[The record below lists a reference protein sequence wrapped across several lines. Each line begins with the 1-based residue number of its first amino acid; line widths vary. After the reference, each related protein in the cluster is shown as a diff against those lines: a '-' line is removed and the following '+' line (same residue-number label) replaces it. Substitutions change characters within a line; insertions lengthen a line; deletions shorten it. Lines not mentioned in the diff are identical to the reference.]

1 MPTTYTHDLFGK
13 MVYHR
18 LDSEIQEK
26 IKKYQTTYQIGLHG
40 PDILFYVRPFHK
52 NRFNQ
57 MAHRLHREE
66 AAGFFERGRELYQ
79 KTGNEEILVYLLGFI
94 CHFMLDSTCHPYIS
108 EYMKKTGA
116 RHDEIETEFDRALM
130 VRTGKDPFH
139 YQPGSVI
146 RIEKNSVDAI
156 SEVMEGM
163 SHKDIVRALMGTK
176 FYTRLPICDSEKK
189 RKVKLAVARILFMYR
204 LADGRI
210 IRGEPKD
217 ICLESTQHLTQLFLQ
232 TVPEAAAM
240 INEYYKQK
248 NGSDRLNVRFNRNY
262 K

>member
-1 MPTTYTHDLFGK
+1 MPTTYAHDLFGK

-18 LDSEIQEK
+18 LDPEIQEK

-176 FYTRLPICDSEKK
+176 FYTRLPICNSEKK

-232 TVPEAAAM
+232 TVPEAATM
-240 INEYYKQK
+240 INEYYKQR
-248 NGSDRLNVRFNRNY
+248 NGSDRLNVRFDRNY

>member
-1 MPTTYTHDLFGK
+1 MPTTYAHDLFGK

-18 LDSEIQEK
+18 LDPEIQEK

-163 SHKDIVRALMGTK
+163 SHKDIVRALMGSK

-189 RKVKLAVARILFMYR
+189 RKIKLAVARILFMYR

-240 INEYYKQK
+240 INEYYKQR
-248 NGSDRLNVRFNRNY
+248 NGSDRLNVRFERNY

>member
-1 MPTTYTHDLFGK
+1 MPTTYAHDLFGK

-18 LDSEIQEK
+18 LDPEIQEK
-26 IKKYQTTYQIGLHG
+26 IKIYQTTYQIGLHG

-66 AAGFFERGRELYQ
+66 AAGFFERGRKIYQ

-232 TVPEAAAM
+232 AVPEAAAM
-240 INEYYKQK
+240 INEYYKQR
-248 NGSDRLNVRFNRNY
+248 NGSDRLNVRFDRNY

>member
-1 MPTTYTHDLFGK
+1 MPTTYAHDLFGK

-18 LDSEIQEK
+18 LDPEIQEK

-130 VRTGKDPFH
+130 IRTGKDPFH

-163 SHKDIVRALMGTK
+163 SRKDIVRALMGTK

-232 TVPEAAAM
+232 AVPEAAAM

-248 NGSDRLNVRFNRNY
+248 NGSDRLNVRFERNY

>member
-1 MPTTYTHDLFGK
+1 MPTTYAHDLFGK

-18 LDSEIQEK
+18 LDPEIQEK

-176 FYTRLPICDSEKK
+176 FYTSLPICDSEKK

-217 ICLESTQHLTQLFLQ
+217 ICLESTQHLTQLFRQ

-240 INEYYKQK
+240 INEYYKQR
-248 NGSDRLNVRFNRNY
+248 NGSDRLNVRFDRNY

>member
-1 MPTTYTHDLFGK
+1 MPTTYAHDLFGK

-18 LDSEIQEK
+18 LDPEIQEK

-163 SHKDIVRALMGTK
+163 SHKDIVRALMGSK

-189 RKVKLAVARILFMYR
+189 RKIKLAVARILFMYR

-217 ICLESTQHLTQLFLQ
+217 ICLESTQHLTQLFRQ
-232 TVPEAAAM
+232 TVPEAATM
-240 INEYYKQK
+240 INEYYKQR
-248 NGSDRLNVRFNRNY
+248 NGSDRLNVRFDRNY

>member
-1 MPTTYTHDLFGK
+1 MPTTYAHDLFGK

-18 LDSEIQEK
+18 LDPEIQEK

-163 SHKDIVRALMGTK
+163 SHKDIVRALMGSK

-210 IRGEPKD
+210 IRGEPTD
-217 ICLESTQHLTQLFLQ
+217 ICLESTQHLTQLFRQ

-240 INEYYKQK
+240 INEYYKQR
-248 NGSDRLNVRFNRNY
+248 NGSDRLNVRFDRNY

>member
-1 MPTTYTHDLFGK
+1 MPTTYAHDLFGK

-18 LDSEIQEK
+18 LDPEIQEK

-66 AAGFFERGRELYQ
+66 ADGFFERGRELYQ

-163 SHKDIVRALMGTK
+163 SHKDIVRALMGSK

-189 RKVKLAVARILFMYR
+189 RKIKLAVARILFMYR
-204 LADGRI
+204 LADSRI

-217 ICLESTQHLTQLFLQ
+217 ICLESTQHLTQLFRQ

-240 INEYYKQK
+240 INEYYKQR
-248 NGSDRLNVRFNRNY
+248 NGSDRLNVRFDRNY

>member
-1 MPTTYTHDLFGK
+1 MPTTYAHDLFGK

-18 LDSEIQEK
+18 LDPEIQEK
-26 IKKYQTTYQIGLHG
+26 IKIYQTTYQIGLHG

-163 SHKDIVRALMGTK
+163 SHKDIVRALMGSK

-189 RKVKLAVARILFMYR
+189 RKIKLAVARILFMYR

-240 INEYYKQK
+240 INEYYKQR
-248 NGSDRLNVRFNRNY
+248 NGSDRLNVRFDRNY

>member
-1 MPTTYTHDLFGK
+1 MPTTYAHDLFGK

-18 LDSEIQEK
+18 LDPEIQEK

-163 SHKDIVRALMGTK
+163 SHKDIVRALMGSK
-176 FYTRLPICDSEKK
+176 FYTKLPICDSEKK
-189 RKVKLAVARILFMYR
+189 RKIKLAIARILFMYR

-232 TVPEAAAM
+232 AVPEAVAM

-248 NGSDRLNVRFNRNY
+248 NGSDRLNVRFDRNY

>member
-1 MPTTYTHDLFGK
+1 MPTTYAHDLFGK

-18 LDSEIQEK
+18 LDPEIQEK

-66 AAGFFERGRELYQ
+66 ATGFFERGRELYQ

-163 SHKDIVRALMGTK
+163 SHKDIVRALMGSK

-189 RKVKLAVARILFMYR
+189 RKIKLAVARILFMYR

-240 INEYYKQK
+240 INEYYKQR
-248 NGSDRLNVRFNRNY
+248 NGSDRLNVRFDRNY

>member
-1 MPTTYTHDLFGK
+1 MPTTYAHDLFGK

-18 LDSEIQEK
+18 LDPEIQEK

-163 SHKDIVRALMGTK
+163 SHKDIVRALMGSK

-189 RKVKLAVARILFMYR
+189 RKIKLAVARSLFIYR

-210 IRGEPKD
+210 IRKEPKL
-217 ICLESTQHLTQLFLQ
+217 ICLESTDHLTQLFLQ
-232 TVPEAAAM
+232 AVPEAAAM
-240 INEYYKQK
+240 INGYYKQR
-248 NGSDRLNVRFNRNY
+248 NGSCRLNVRFDRNY

>member
-1 MPTTYTHDLFGK
+1 MPTTYAHDLFGK

-18 LDSEIQEK
+18 LDPEIQEK

-232 TVPEAAAM
+232 TVPEAASM
-240 INEYYKQK
+240 INEYYKQR
-248 NGSDRLNVRFNRNY
+248 NGSDRLNVRLDRNY

>member
-1 MPTTYTHDLFGK
+1 MPTTYAHDLFGK

-18 LDSEIQEK
+18 LDPEIQEK

-163 SHKDIVRALMGTK
+163 SHKDIVRALMGSK

-189 RKVKLAVARILFMYR
+189 RKIKLAVARILFMYR

-240 INEYYKQK
+240 INEYYKQR
-248 NGSDRLNVRFNRNY
+248 NGSDRLNVRFDRNY

>member
-1 MPTTYTHDLFGK
+1 MPTTYAHDLFGK

-18 LDSEIQEK
+18 LDPEIQEK

-232 TVPEAAAM
+232 AVPEAAAM

-248 NGSDRLNVRFNRNY
+248 NGSDRLNVRFERNY

>member
-1 MPTTYTHDLFGK
+1 MPTTYAHDLFGK

-18 LDSEIQEK
+18 LDPEIQEK

-130 VRTGKDPFH
+130 IRTGKDPFH

-232 TVPEAAAM
+232 AVPEAAAM

-248 NGSDRLNVRFNRNY
+248 NGSDRLNVRFERNY

>member
-1 MPTTYTHDLFGK
+1 MPTTYAHDLFGK

-18 LDSEIQEK
+18 LDPEIQEK
-26 IKKYQTTYQIGLHG
+26 IKIYQTTYQIGLHG

-66 AAGFFERGRELYQ
+66 AAGFFERGRKIYQ

-240 INEYYKQK
+240 INEYYKQR
-248 NGSDRLNVRFNRNY
+248 NGSDRLNVRFDRNY

>member
-1 MPTTYTHDLFGK
+1 MPTTYAHDLFGK

-18 LDSEIQEK
+18 LDPEIQEK

-139 YQPGSVI
+139 YPPGSVI

-163 SHKDIVRALMGTK
+163 NHKDIVRALMGTK

-240 INEYYKQK
+240 INEYYKQR
-248 NGSDRLNVRFNRNY
+248 NGLDRLNVRFDRNY

>member
-1 MPTTYTHDLFGK
+1 MPTTYAHDLFGK

-18 LDSEIQEK
+18 LDPEIQEK

-163 SHKDIVRALMGTK
+163 NHKDIVRALMGTK

-240 INEYYKQK
+240 INEYYKQR
-248 NGSDRLNVRFNRNY
+248 NGLDRLNVRFDRNY

>member
-1 MPTTYTHDLFGK
+1 MPTTYAHDLFGK

-18 LDSEIQEK
+18 LDPEIQEK

-130 VRTGKDPFH
+130 IRTGKDPFH

-189 RKVKLAVARILFMYR
+189 RKIKLAIARILFMYR

-232 TVPEAAAM
+232 AVPEAAAM

-248 NGSDRLNVRFNRNY
+248 NGSDRLNVRFERNY

>member
-1 MPTTYTHDLFGK
+1 MPTTYAHDLFGK

-18 LDSEIQEK
+18 LDPEIQEK

-232 TVPEAAAM
+232 AVPEAAAM
-240 INEYYKQK
+240 INEYNKQK
-248 NGSDRLNVRFNRNY
+248 NGSDRLNVRFERNY

>member
-130 VRTGKDPFH
+130 IRTGKDPFH

-240 INEYYKQK
+240 INEYYKQR
-248 NGSDRLNVRFNRNY
+248 NGSDRLNVRFDRNY

>member
-1 MPTTYTHDLFGK
+1 MPTTYAHDLFGK

-18 LDSEIQEK
+18 LDPEIQEK

-116 RHDEIETEFDRALM
+116 RHDEIETEFDRTLM
-130 VRTGKDPFH
+130 IRTGKDPFH

-232 TVPEAAAM
+232 AVPEAAAM

-248 NGSDRLNVRFNRNY
+248 NGSDRLNVRFERNY

>member
-1 MPTTYTHDLFGK
+1 MPTTYAHDLFGK

-18 LDSEIQEK
+18 LDPEIQEK

-139 YQPGSVI
+139 YQLGSVI

-163 SHKDIVRALMGTK
+163 SHKDIVRALMGSK

-189 RKVKLAVARILFMYR
+189 RKIKLAVARILFMYR

-217 ICLESTQHLTQLFLQ
+217 ICLESTQHLTQLFRQ

-240 INEYYKQK
+240 INEYYKQR
-248 NGSDRLNVRFNRNY
+248 NGSDRLNVRFDRNY

>member
-1 MPTTYTHDLFGK
+1 MPTTYAHDLFGK

-18 LDSEIQEK
+18 LDPEIQEK

-130 VRTGKDPFH
+130 IRTGKDPFH

-232 TVPEAAAM
+232 AVPEAATM

-248 NGSDRLNVRFNRNY
+248 NGSDRLNVRFERNY

>member
-1 MPTTYTHDLFGK
+1 MPTTYAHDLFGK

-18 LDSEIQEK
+18 LDPEIQEK

-40 PDILFYVRPFHK
+40 PDILFYVRPFYK

-163 SHKDIVRALMGTK
+163 SHRDIVRALMGSK

-189 RKVKLAVARILFMYR
+189 RKIKLAVARILFMYR

-240 INEYYKQK
+240 INEYYKQR
-248 NGSDRLNVRFNRNY
+248 NGSDRLNVRFDRNY

>member
-18 LDSEIQEK
+18 LDPEIQEK

-240 INEYYKQK
+240 INEYYKQR
-248 NGSDRLNVRFNRNY
+248 NGSDRLNVRFDRNY

>member
-1 MPTTYTHDLFGK
+1 MPTTYAHDLFGK

-18 LDSEIQEK
+18 LDPEIQEK
-26 IKKYQTTYQIGLHG
+26 IKKYQITYQIGLHG

-176 FYTRLPICDSEKK
+176 FYTRLPICNSEKK

-232 TVPEAAAM
+232 TVPEAATM
-240 INEYYKQK
+240 INEYYKQR
-248 NGSDRLNVRFNRNY
+248 NGSDRLNVRFDRNY

>member
-1 MPTTYTHDLFGK
+1 MPTTYAHDLFGK

-18 LDSEIQEK
+18 LDPEIQEK

-130 VRTGKDPFH
+130 IRTGKDPFH

-232 TVPEAAAM
+232 AVPEAAAM
-240 INEYYKQK
+240 INEYYKQR
-248 NGSDRLNVRFNRNY
+248 NGSDRLNVRFERNY